1 MKSFNVVKLDARMN
15 GYRTFSHRLDFMPAA
30 PSDTENLHNMRVW
43 LWETYG
49 PGSELSIV
57 KETRVSWAWDTEHGN
72 CRVYVSPEILSMI
85 QLRSS

>member
-1 MKSFNVVKLDARMN
+1 MN
-15 GYRTFSHRLDFMPAA
+15 GYRTFSHRLDFI
-30 PSDTENLHNMRVW
+30 PSTIRTSESLHKMREW

-57 KETRVSWAWDTEHGN
+57 KETQVSWAWDTEHGN
-72 CRVYVSPEILSMI
+72 CRVYVNPEILSMI